1 MTRLN
6 IRSCGP
12 IVLGV
17 SLLLTPMVGLATA
30 TPGSFVQTQKMS
42 DDAVRDHVAYKIETN
57 SATKKYDIRVKASN
71 GEVTLTGTVAT
82 EAQKLEAGRLAK
94 VDGVTKVYNNIKVDP
109 NEDKALTDR
118 AKGGMT
124 RTGDAITDTWITT
137 KVKWFYLGDDV
148 LKGSKIS
155 VTTTNRVVTLTG
167 TVLTEAG
174 RKQAVALAQ
183 DTDGVTKVVDN
194 LTIGKAK

>member
-1 MTRLN
+1 MTRRS

-30 TPGSFVQTQKMS
+30 APSSHVQKVS
-42 DDAVRDHVAYKIETN
+42 DEALRDHVAYKIETN
-57 SATKKYDIRVKASN
+57 STTKRYDIRVKVNN
-71 GEVTLTGTVAT
+71 GDVVLTGTVAT
-82 EAQKLEAGRLAK
+82 EAQKLEAGRIAK
-94 VDGVTKVYNNIKVDP
+94 VEGVTKVENNIKVDP
-109 NEDKALTDR
+109 NEDKALADR
-118 AKGGMT
+118 AKSGMN
-124 RTGDAITDTWITT
+124 RTGEAISDTWITT

-167 TVLTEAG
+167 SVLTEAA
-174 RKQAVALAQ
+174 RKHAVALAQ